1 MSRRIWL
8 TENSEKRRKQTG
20 QRRSIAAS
28 NAAIEKNK
36 NASLEQTATR
46 SLQLVLITKN
56 QYHHLESS
64 LNRGQETLKKRRT
77 VKPSGWV
84 ATVVVREK
92 RLRRGNGTIRCV
104 GWRTKLQ
111 IRLGIGRHSVEQ
123 AHRSHISPKDGVL
136 LHPVSLGPLVLVP
149 SHSLP
154 FTTIAPTRPITPIR
168 PTTPTQ
174 LITPIQLTTPTQ
186 LDAML

>member
-1 MSRRIWL
+1 MSRRIGL
-8 TENSEKRRKQTG
+8 IENSEKRRKQTG

-36 NASLEQTATR
+36 NASLEQTATQ
-46 SLQLVLITKN
+46 SLHLVLIAKN
-56 QYHHLESS
+56 QYRHLESS
-64 LNRGQETLKKRRT
+64 LNRGQEILKERRT

-92 RLRRGNGTIRCV
+92 RLRRGSGTIRCV
-104 GWRTKLQ
+104 GWRTRLQ

-123 AHRSHISPKDGVL
+123 AHRSRISPKDGVL
-136 LHPVSLGPLVLVP
+136 LHPVYLVPLVLVP
-149 SHSLP
+149 SPSLP
-154 FTTIAPTRPITPIR
+154 STTITSTQ

-174 LITPIQLTTPTQ
+174 LIIPIQLTTPTQ
-186 LDAML
+186 LDAIP